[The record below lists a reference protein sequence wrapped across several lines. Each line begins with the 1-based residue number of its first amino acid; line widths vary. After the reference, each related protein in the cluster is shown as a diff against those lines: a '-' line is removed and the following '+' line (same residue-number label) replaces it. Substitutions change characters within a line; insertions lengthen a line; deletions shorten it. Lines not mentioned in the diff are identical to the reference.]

1 MSEETTAVDV
11 VNAADERA
19 MRRAKRAQLI
29 ENGIDPYPSKSTVTH
44 HVEQVRA
51 NWEQLEAG
59 QDTEDVVSVAG
70 RIRAIRNQ
78 GKVAFVVLEDS
89 TGQLQLFCRV
99 NVLGQEGW
107 DLLGQLDVGDIVGA
121 TGTVLR
127 TRRGELSVSPTH
139 LELLTKSLRPLPE
152 KFHGLSS
159 KETRYRQRYV
169 DLVMNPEVM
178 ATMQKRSRIISAMR
192 AYMAERGYL
201 EVETPILQETLGGA
215 NAKPFITHF
224 NALDQQCYLRIATE
238 LHLKRLL
245 VGGFERVFEIGRVF
259 RNEGMD
265 ATHNPE
271 FTSMEAYCAYA
282 DLSAMK
288 ELSEG
293 LIQAANAAVNGSQQL
308 TYQGREIDLSSPWRS
323 VTMTELVSEVVGEPV
338 SLDTPIEHLRQIL
351 EAHGL
356 EWQESWGAG
365 KLVFELYDELCEKT
379 LVNPTFVCDYPVEV
393 SPLSKRKP
401 EDPRLTDR
409 FELVIAGAEYAN
421 AFTELNDPVDQE
433 GRFIAQVEN
442 KRAGDDEAMEY
453 DADYI
458 RALEYG
464 MPPAGGIGYGVD
476 RIVMLL
482 CDEPSIR
489 DVLLFPHMRPE
500 ATVE

>member
-1 MSEETTAVDV
+1 M
-11 VNAADERA
+11 
-19 MRRAKRAQLI
+19 
-29 ENGIDPYPSKSTVTH
+29 
-44 HVEQVRA
+44 
-51 NWEQLEAG
+51 
-59 QDTEDVVSVAG
+59 
-70 RIRAIRNQ
+70 
-78 GKVAFVVLEDS
+78 
-89 TGQLQLFCRV
+89 
-99 NVLGQEGW
+99 
-107 DLLGQLDVGDIVGA
+107 
-121 TGTVLR
+121 
-127 TRRGELSVSPTH
+127 
-139 LELLTKSLRPLPE
+139 
-152 KFHGLSS
+152 
-159 KETRYRQRYV
+159 
-169 DLVMNPEVM
+169 
-178 ATMQKRSRIISAMR
+178 
-192 AYMAERGYL
+192 
-201 EVETPILQETLGGA
+201 
-215 NAKPFITHF
+215 
-224 NALDQQCYLRIATE
+224 
-238 LHLKRLL
+238 
-245 VGGFERVFEIGRVF
+245 GGFERVFEIGRVF

-453 DADYI
+453 DADYS

-500 ATVE
+500 ATTD